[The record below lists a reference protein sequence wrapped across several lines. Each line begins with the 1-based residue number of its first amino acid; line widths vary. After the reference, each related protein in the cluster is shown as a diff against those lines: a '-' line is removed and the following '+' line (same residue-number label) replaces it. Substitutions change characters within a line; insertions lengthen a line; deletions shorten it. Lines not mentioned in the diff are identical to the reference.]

1 MEKIFGLVI
10 LFLVPY
16 LAHTQQNEQFFD
28 HQNLSQIIQTI
39 EHQTSYTFNYNPQ
52 QLAQYYFTG
61 TFDFK
66 DVSTALKKLLQDTP
80 FTFEQGE
87 HSILIFQAETQTY
100 RLCGYVKDRLS
111 GATLPL
117 ANIYMDQSTQ
127 GTQSD
132 ENGYFDYSFTAL
144 KNQKIVV
151 SYVGYL
157 AQIVD
162 VHSFEEG
169 QCQDVLLVIDEQ
181 SLHSEIIV
189 TDYLLDAI
197 TEGENYSSVRIDY
210 QNSSSRQTNV
220 EQDVLRTVQL
230 ISGVSSTDESAS
242 NISIRG
248 NVPDQNLIVWE
259 GATLYDAGH
268 VFGLVS
274 AINPFLVENIS
285 VYKGV
290 FDPSYDNRVGGIID
304 IQLSD
309 SLSNR
314 FRGGIGS
321 TMTEAHAYLN
331 TPIIKDKLSLLLGVR
346 NTIADLAYTPTLQSY
361 TVRVFQDTKVEESLE
376 DEETQSGHELNY
388 HDWNAKLIFQ
398 ATDRLSIKASILRNL
413 NDYNFSADFF
423 EDRLTSNDNLNTTAS
438 AFGLSAA
445 MRWNDKISSEWAFR
459 SSNTQNEYYFN
470 IFNDT
475 RTYYSNHLQNGI
487 IDQSFLWTNDFQ
499 KGQNWAYR
507 LGYEYNFKA
516 VEFSIETTDLFE
528 PNYNDFNFLQ
538 GGYHHLIGT
547 FQYQNQKLQI
557 NAGLRNTYDVE
568 V

>member
-1 MEKIFGLVI
+1 MGRLYFTNFLI
-10 LFLVPY
+10 LFLIPH
-16 LAHTQQNEQFFD
+16 LAHTQQNEQSFN

-52 QLAQYYFTG
+52 QLEQYHFTG
-61 TFDFK
+61 TFVFEDF
-66 DVSTALKKLLQDTP
+66 STALEKLFQQTP
-80 FTFEQGE
+80 FTFEQGKNN
-87 HSILIFQAETQTY
+87 ILIFQAPEQTY
-100 RLCGYVKDRLS
+100 RICGYVKDALS
-111 GATLPL
+111 GMTLPL
-117 ANIYMDQSTQ
+117 ANIYIDQSIQ

-132 ENGYFDYSFTAL
+132 ESGYFDYTFKAL
-144 KNQKIVV
+144 KNQKVV
-151 SYVGYL
+151 ASYVGYL
-157 AQIVD
+157 AQSIEIQAL
-162 VHSFEEG
+162 EEG
-169 QCQDVLLVIDEQ
+169 KCRDVLLMIDEQ
-181 SLHSEIIV
+181 SLQSEVVI

-197 TEGENYSSVRIDY
+197 TEGEDYSSVNIDY

-220 EQDVLRTVQL
+220 EQDVLKTVQL
-230 ISGVSSTDESAS
+230 IPGVSSTDESAS

-248 NVPDQNLIVWE
+248 NVPDQNLIIWE

-274 AINPFLVENIS
+274 AINPFLVENVS

-290 FDPSYDNRVGGIID
+290 FDPSYDNRVGGVID

-314 FRGGIGS
+314 LHGGFGS

-331 TPIIKDKLSLLLGVR
+331 VPVIKDKLSLLLGAR
-346 NTIADLAYTPTLQSY
+346 NTIVDLAYTPTLQSY
-361 TVRVFQDTKVEESLE
+361 AVRVFQDTKVEESLE

-413 NDYNFSADFF
+413 NDYNFFADFF

-438 AFGLSAA
+438 AFSFTAHLQ
-445 MRWNDKISSEWAFR
+445 WNDKVNSEWAFR
-459 SSNTQNEYYFN
+459 SSNTQNEYYFD

-487 IDQSFLWTNDFQ
+487 LDRSFLWTNDFQ
-499 KGQNWAYR
+499 KGQNWNYR

-538 GGYHHLIGT
+538 G
-547 FQYQNQKLQI
+547 
-557 NAGLRNTYDVE
+557 
-568 V
+568 